1 MMGGG
6 AFILLKVGRLGP
18 KSAKQTEIRL
28 AILPKIL
35 WIGGLRRPKPLAK
48 GAKDMQWSYFHQ
60 LPFDMANFAWI
71 GHIVI

>member
-6 AFILLKVGRLGP
+6 TFIPLNAGRP
-18 KSAKQTEIRL
+18 WPESAKQTEIRL

-48 GAKDMQWSYFHQ
+48 GANDMQWSYFHQ

>member
-6 AFILLKVGRLGP
+6 AFIRLKVGRLGP
-18 KSAKQTEIRL
+18 ESAKQTEIRL

-35 WIGGLRRPKPLAK
+35 WIGGVGRPKTLAN
-48 GAKDMQWSYFHQ
+48 GAKDMQWSCFHQ
-60 LPFDMANFAWI
+60 LPLDMANFAWI